1 MLRSRSAPKSM
12 AWYRLVDGRTL
23 VVESAQVDGH
33 RVPIAGQIEGDRRLI
48 ERAEIEQMLTR
59 HDSDA

>member
-1 MLRSRSAPKSM
+1 M